1 MEEEADRALN
11 SRRLFIKTLGIVCSG
26 HGSQTNMGADGIR
39 QELLEISRSAG
50 FQLTEIWEVNI
61 FRPFPHYYLGKG
73 KVEEIKVFLQK
84 NPDIRG
90 VIIDTEISP
99 SQQKNLEKALNVK
112 VYTKIALIH
121 RIFAARA
128 RSSEGKIKVTVA
140 SLQYELSRLSGKGV
154 EMSRLGGGIGT
165 RGPGEQKIETER
177 RRIKQK
183 IGQLKKELN
192 KVNRYREVRK
202 NLRIKKNL
210 PIVAIVG
217 YTNAGKSTLLNSLTD
232 AHAYVEDRLF
242 ATLDP
247 TARKAFLPGIG
258 SVIFTDTVGFIR
270 EMPETLI
277 DAFRATLDEIN
288 DADCLLEVL
297 DLSDPSYPEH
307 HKVINRILQNMAIA
321 CRPKIIVF
329 NKIDQVEP
337 VPVISRDIFDDNPYV
352 MISAEKK
359 NGIENLIETIG
370 KLLKSNRESLNL
382 TVSYRNLPQ
391 IEKEI
396 YHHGYI
402 ENIEFRIDGMVEVRC
417 SISKEATGRIR
428 QLNFSS

>member
-1 MEEEADRALN
+1 MEEEVDIALN
-11 SRRLFIKTLGIVCSG
+11 NQKLFIKTLGIVCSG
-26 HGSQTNMGADGIR
+26 HDNQTNMGADGVC

-50 FQLTEIWEVNI
+50 FQMSEIFDVKVLH
-61 FRPFPHYYLGKG
+61 PFPHYYLGKG

-99 SQQKNLEKALNVK
+99 SQQKNLEKAFNIK

-128 RSSEGKIKVTVA
+128 RSSEGKIKVAVA
-140 SLQYELSRLSGKGV
+140 SLQYELSRLSGRGV

-183 IGQLKKELN
+183 IAQLKRELV
-192 KVNRYREVRK
+192 KVNRRREVQK
-202 NLRIKKNL
+202 SLRIKKNL

-217 YTNAGKSTLLNSLTD
+217 YTNAGKSTLLNSLTN

-258 SVIFTDTVGFIR
+258 SVVFTDTVGFIR

-277 DAFRATLDEIN
+277 DAFRADEIN

-297 DLSDPSYPEH
+297 DASDPSYPEH
-307 HKVINRILQNMAIA
+307 HKVINRILQNMAIS

-329 NKIDQVEP
+329 NKIDMVEP
-337 VPVISRDIFDDNPYV
+337 VPVISRDWFDDYPVV
-352 MISAEKK
+352 MVSAEKK
-359 NGIENLIETIG
+359 IGIGNLIEMIG
-370 KLLKSNRESLNL
+370 KLLRNNRESLNI
-382 TVSYRNLPQ
+382 TVSYQNLPQ

-396 YHHGYI
+396 YQHGYI
-402 ENIEFRIDGMVEVRC
+402 ENIEYRIDGMVEVHC
-417 SISKEATGRIR
+417 SISREATGRIR
-428 QLNFSS
+428 QLDFSS

>member
-1 MEEEADRALN
+1 MEEEVDIALN
-11 SRRLFIKTLGIVCSG
+11 NQKFFIKTLGIVCSG
-26 HGSQTNMGADGIR
+26 HNSQTNLGLDGIR
-39 QELLEISRSAG
+39 LELLEISRSAG
-50 FQLTEIWEVNI
+50 FQLAEIWDVKVI
-61 FRPFPHYYLGKG
+61 HPFPHFYLGKG
-73 KVEEIKVFLQK
+73 KVEEIKVYLQK
-84 NPDIRG
+84 NPDIHG

-99 SQQKNLEKALNVK
+99 SQQKNLEKAFHVK

-128 RSSEGKIKVTVA
+128 RSSEGKIKVEVA
-140 SLQYELSRLSGKGV
+140 SLQYELSRLTGKGI

-183 IGQLKKELN
+183 ISQLKRELT
-192 KVNRYREVRK
+192 KVNQHREVQK
-202 NLRIKKNL
+202 SLRIKRNL

-217 YTNAGKSTLLNSLTD
+217 YTNAGKSTLLNSLTC

-297 DLSDPSYPEH
+297 DASDPNYLEH
-307 HKVINRILQNMAIA
+307 HKVISQILQDMAIS

-329 NKIDQVEP
+329 NKIDVVNP
-337 VPVISRDIFDDNPYV
+337 VPIVSRDWFDDYPVV

-359 NGIENLIETIG
+359 IGLESLIEMIS
-370 KLLKSNRESLNL
+370 KILRNNRESLSF
-382 TVSYRNLPQ
+382 TVSYQNFPK

-396 YHHGYI
+396 YQHGFI
-402 ENIEFRIDGMVEVRC
+402 ENIEYRNDGMVEVRC
-417 SISKEATGRIR
+417 SISREATGRIR
-428 QLNFSS
+428 QLSFSS

>member
-1 MEEEADRALN
+1 MEEEVDIALN
-11 SRRLFIKTLGIVCSG
+11 NQKLFIKTLGIVCSG
-26 HGSQTNMGADGIR
+26 HDNQTNMGADGVC

-50 FQLTEIWEVNI
+50 FQMSEIFDVKVLH
-61 FRPFPHYYLGKG
+61 PFPHYYLGKG

-99 SQQKNLEKALNVK
+99 SQQKNLEKAFNIK

-128 RSSEGKIKVTVA
+128 RSSEGKIKVAVA
-140 SLQYELSRLSGKGV
+140 SLQYELSRLSGRGV

-183 IGQLKKELN
+183 IAQLKRELV
-192 KVNRYREVRK
+192 KVNRRREVQK
-202 NLRIKKNL
+202 SLRIKKNL

-217 YTNAGKSTLLNSLTD
+217 YTNAGKSTLLNSLTN

-258 SVIFTDTVGFIR
+258 SVVFTDTVGFIR

-297 DLSDPSYPEH
+297 DASDPSYPEH
-307 HKVINRILQNMAIA
+307 HKVINRILQNMPIS

-329 NKIDQVEP
+329 NKIDMVEP
-337 VPVISRDIFDDNPYV
+337 VPVISRDWFDDYPVV
-352 MISAEKK
+352 MVSAEKK
-359 NGIENLIETIG
+359 IGIENLIEMIG
-370 KLLKSNRESLNL
+370 KLLRNNRESLNI
-382 TVSYRNLPQ
+382 TVSYQNLPQ

-396 YHHGYI
+396 YQHGYI
-402 ENIEFRIDGMVEVRC
+402 ENIEYRIDGMVEVHC
-417 SISKEATGRIR
+417 SISREATGRIR
-428 QLNFSS
+428 QLDFSS